1 MVKLESKK
9 ITIGNIV
16 IDNAVV
22 VSMTAT
28 VYEDGEII
36 FSSSIQN
43 EELYEKNIE
52 TINNEIQE
60 FKQSIRSDALWRNY

>member
-1 MVKLESKK
+1 MIKLESKK
-9 ITIGNIV
+9 IIIGNII
-16 IDNAVV
+16 IDNIVV
-22 VSMTAT
+22 VSVNTT

-60 FKQSIRSDALWRNY
+60 FKQSIRSDAL

>member
-60 FKQSIRSDALWRNY
+60 FKQSIRSDAL

>member
-1 MVKLESKK
+1 MIKLESKK
-9 ITIGNIV
+9 IIIGNII
-16 IDNAVV
+16 IDNIVV
-22 VSMTAT
+22 VSVNTT
-28 VYEDGEII
+28 VYEDREII

-60 FKQSIRSDALWRNY
+60 FKQSIRSDAL